1 MPRGAETYLPLCLP
15 GPAHSRPTAH
25 SDDGGIWPLVQP
37 HPEVQQE
44 LGRGAVLV
52 TVTDCPVRFE
62 SGVRRTRSSVL
73 PPQGPR
79 TDPAA
84 LGGLGQPAALW
95 GDPGGA
101 DAGCQARGAACGG
114 VCPCPGHRAL
124 VDPTWIPPSSSG
136 KPSGHPSRRASAGRD
151 PLSSSGTTGS
161 WGVKGLAEE
170 SRMLGMN
177 LIHARRHQALVG
189 S

>member
-1 MPRGAETYLPLCLP
+1 MCHAGQRLTYLSVYRAQHTVGPQHTVTMVVSGPWCSLILRCSRSWGGGSAGDSDRLP
-15 GPAHSRPTAH
+15 GSLRVW
-25 SDDGGIWPLVQP
+25 SEED
-37 HPEVQQE
+37 
-44 LGRGAVLV
+44 AVL
-52 TVTDCPVRFE
+52 
-62 SGVRRTRSSVL
+62 GAA
-73 PPQGPR
+73 PQGPR

-161 WGVKGLAEE
+161 WGFKGLAEE
-170 SRMLGMN
+170 SRMLGVN